1 MNTIKLVFAIA
12 LSTAIISC
20 SDQKVEDQK
29 VHEVSDGNELLTEDG
44 GIADMATYPT
54 TPENESE
61 GMMRSFENAPPL
73 IPHTIDGMYQL
84 TAKENQC
91 IMCHYPEKTE
101 VSKATPMPQTHFTNF
116 RPEIV
121 ETDGVYEVQAE
132 ENEVVAVSTGNKI
145 NEAMFNC
152 NQCHVPQA
160 KVDLEVENLFQAEY
174 RNGARKTS
182 SNLKETITEGV
193 K

>member
-1 MNTIKLVFAIA
+1 
-12 LSTAIISC
+12 
-20 SDQKVEDQK
+20 
-29 VHEVSDGNELLTEDG
+29 
-44 GIADMATYPT
+44 
-54 TPENESE
+54 
-61 GMMRSFENAPPL
+61 
-73 IPHTIDGMYQL
+73 
-84 TAKENQC
+84 
-91 IMCHYPEKTE
+91 
-101 VSKATPMPQTHFTNF
+101 MPQTHFTNF

-121 ETDGVYEVQAE
+121 EHDGIYEVQAE

-145 NEAMFNC
+145 NDAMFNC